1 MKINDLITEVTSDS
15 VKTDS
20 NKVADLVRSGQDIS
34 LAVNTYRNIHA
45 GQLDYDAAF
54 SKASTSATGTNE
66 PSSSANVQQQ
76 NKAEIEKA
84 IARTIDAKS
93 QQNKDSKKKIGGE
106 AERVRDK
113 ERAKSQ
119 EVPSDAFIRDPKP
132 GNLIADPKYSAN
144 FRGNQ
149 YTGGIPG
156 PGAGLKKAKDILDDP
171 LAFVSNPLGATST
184 DDAISKGANLGK
196 RIFTPRTGVNS
207 KSKLSLR

>member
-1 MKINDLITEVTSDS
+1 MKINDFITEVTADS

-54 SKASTSATGTNE
+54 SKASQTSTGTSE
-66 PSSSANVQQQ
+66 PSGSRSAQQQ
-76 NKAEIEKA
+76 SKKEIEDA
-84 IARTIDAKS
+84 IARQIKAK
-93 QQNKDSKKKIGGE
+93 QDKLANSKKKIGGE

-113 ERAKSQ
+113 EREKSKA
-119 EVPSDAFIRDPKP
+119 VAPDSFIRDPKT

-156 PGAGLKKAKDILDDP
+156 PTKAIQKAKDILDDP
-171 LAFVSNPLGATST
+171 LGFVSNPLGATGT
-184 DDAISKGANLGK
+184 DDALSKGAALGRK
-196 RIFTPRTGVNS
+196 VFTPRTGVSS